1 MIARAQATYVISWAQ
16 AELDGL
22 TGVDPACM
30 AVGATWRW
38 SGQAIRVDDRR
49 DVLLLE
55 CSDGIADLHR
65 RAAGRVR
72 RFLGDPNLNFGQ
84 YDQPEVDQSLFRSGF
99 EITDGREKYQ
109 ATLVGLETGQ
119 PPMVLFIG
127 ALPPCGR
134 DMWVVSSTI
143 GGDMVRPGTELPGTI
158 CFVPGTRLTTPDG
171 PKLVQDL
178 AEGDLLCTK
187 DNGVQAI
194 RWIGSRQI
202 TGGRLVAMP
211 HLRPIRLSAD
221 VLAQGEP
228 DQDLT
233 VSPDHRV
240 LVKGAVAQALFNTD
254 EVLVAARDLVYDRT
268 IRVDRR
274 CRAVSYI
281 HLMLD
286 RHQIVWANG
295 VEVESFHP
303 AGTAPEQI
311 DPAQRAALIERFPD
325 IRDNAHAYGDFA
337 RRNLTHSEAAILT
350 YGALGGH

>member
-1 MIARAQATYVISWAQ
+1 
-16 AELDGL
+16 
-22 TGVDPACM
+22 
-30 AVGATWRW
+30 
-38 SGQAIRVDDRR
+38 
-49 DVLLLE
+49 
-55 CSDGIADLHR
+55 
-65 RAAGRVR
+65 
-72 RFLGDPNLNFGQ
+72 
-84 YDQPEVDQSLFRSGF
+84 
-99 EITDGREKYQ
+99 
-109 ATLVGLETGQ
+109 
-119 PPMVLFIG
+119 
-127 ALPPCGR
+127 
-134 DMWVVSSTI
+134 
-143 GGDMVRPGTELPGTI
+143 
-158 CFVPGTRLTTPDG
+158 
-171 PKLVQDL
+171 
-178 AEGDLLCTK
+178 
-187 DNGVQAI
+187 VQAI

-211 HLRPIRLSAD
+211 HLRPIRIAAH
-221 VLAQGEP
+221 VLAPGEP
-228 DQDLT
+228 DPDLT
-233 VSPDHRV
+233 LSPDHRV

-254 EVLVAARDLVYDRT
+254 EVLVAARDLVNDRT

-325 IRDNAHAYGDFA
+325 IADNAHAYGDFA

>member
-1 MIARAQATYVISWAQ
+1 MMTRAQGTFVISWSQ

-22 TGVDPACM
+22 VGVFPGDM
-30 AVGATWRW
+30 TVGSTWRW
-38 SGQAIRVDDRR
+38 HGRALRVDDRR

-55 CSDGIADLHR
+55 GAIGVADMHR
-65 RAAGRVR
+65 RAAGQIR
-72 RFLGDPNLNFGQ
+72 RFLGDPNLNFST
-84 YDQPEVDQSLFRSGF
+84 DSDVDADEPLFRSGF
-99 EITDGREKYQ
+99 ELTDGRRKYQ
-109 ATLVGLETGQ
+109 ASLVNLEAGQ

-127 ALPPCGR
+127 AMPPA
-134 DMWVVSSTI
+134 DQDLWVVSCSI

-158 CFVPGTRLTTPDG
+158 CFVPGTRLSTPDG
-171 PKLVQDL
+171 SKLVDEL
-178 AEGDLLCTK
+178 AEGDHICTK
-187 DNGVQAI
+187 DGGAQPI

-211 HLRPIRLSAD
+211 HLRPIRLSAH
-221 VLAQGEP
+221 VLAAGEP

-254 EVLVAARDLVYDRT
+254 EVLVAARDLVNDRT

-286 RHQIVWANG
+286 CHQIVWANG

-303 AGTAPEQI
+303 AATDPDQIAPS
-311 DPAQRAALIERFPD
+311 QRAALLERFPD
-325 IRDNAHAYGDFA
+325 IAEGAHAYGDFA
-337 RRNLTHSEAAILT
+337 RRNLTRSEAAILT